1 MPKKV
6 YYATLYRFGYDLD
19 VISDTKE
26 HAVDAIMTEYKK
38 AYYERNE
45 DDEDAMNDFEIYYK
59 NAITDIEIIE
69 MELNKVEWR

>member
-19 VISDTKE
+19 VIADTKE
-26 HAVDAIMTEYKK
+26 HAIDAIMTEYKK
-38 AYYERNE
+38 AYYGRNE
-45 DDEDAMNDFEIYYK
+45 DDEDAMNDYEDYRN
-59 NAITDIEIIE
+59 NAIADIEITE